1 MTVRHERPYTV
12 KCKASTTTQNNFF
25 AARSFIIM
33 TREADHNNKEVAQPA
48 KRRPVLRVAVGTVN
62 PAKIRAVD
70 QALRRAAAE
79 SDADD
84 DDLVDFEISGFDVD
98 SRVPDQ
104 PFGDQETLQGA
115 KNRAQAAYQAY
126 RNAHQRTPHLAVGM
140 EGGLEWVDHHQGGGQ
155 QEPANED
162 AAASENDNDDHTGTT
177 ASSSSS
183 SGTGKLYCMA
193 WMAIF
198 GRREAITVELFATS
212 ALESYCADNTPVFG
226 LAKTS
231 MFPIPDAV
239 AALVKQGM
247 ELGEADDRVFHRV
260 QSKHGNGLVGLLTG
274 GIVDRSEYYEQAL
287 VLALSPWMRSDLY
300 PTGN

>member
-1 MTVRHERPYTV
+1 M
-12 KCKASTTTQNNFF
+12 
-25 AARSFIIM
+25 M
-33 TREADHNNKEVAQPA
+33 TREADDNKEVAQPV
-48 KRRPVLRVAVGTVN
+48 KRPILRVAVGTVN

-70 QALRRAAAE
+70 QALRRAAAARR
-79 SDADD
+79 SPPGTSDD
-84 DDLVDFEISGFDVD
+84 DDTVDFELSGFDVD

-140 EGGLEWVDHHQGGGQ
+140 EGGLDWVDHQGGEQ
-155 QEPANED
+155 PPAND
-162 AAASENDNDDHTGTT
+162 ALAAASETDNDDHSGTT
-177 ASSSSS
+177 ATSSSAT
-183 SGTGKLYCMA
+183 TGKLYCMA

-231 MFPIPDAV
+231 MFPIPDEV
-239 AALVKQGM
+239 AALVEQGM

>member
-1 MTVRHERPYTV
+1 
-12 KCKASTTTQNNFF
+12 
-25 AARSFIIM
+25 M
-33 TREADHNNKEVAQPA
+33 TRDQADNNNKEVAQPA

-79 SDADD
+79 SDDD
-84 DDLVDFEISGFDVD
+84 DDDSFDFEISGFDVD
-98 SRVPDQ
+98 SRVPNQ

-140 EGGLEWVDHHQGGGQ
+140 EGGLEWVDHHHGWE

-162 AAASENDNDDHTGTT
+162 AAASETGNDDHTGTT
-177 ASSSSS
+177 TATSSSSS
-183 SGTGKLYCMA
+183 ATGKLYCMA

-198 GRREAITVELFATS
+198 GRREAITVELFATA

-231 MFPIPDAV
+231 MFPIPDEV
-239 AALVKQGM
+239 AALVKQGI

-260 QSKHGNGLVGLLTG
+260 KSKHGNGLVGLLTG